1 MDTRVREGRDGAGAA
16 RRPLVL
22 VVDDDPASRMLL
34 RELVLLEGCDVVEAA
49 DGPGALAA
57 CEAHRPDMV
66 LLDVL
71 MPGMDGPEVARRLR
85 RRGEEDA
92 IVPIIFVTAVDDEV
106 ELAECLAA
114 GGDDFLV
121 KPYGRAVLAAKLRAW
136 MRTRALHEEVRRQRD
151 ALAAHKRRR
160 DYEDDFAKRVF
171 ARLVARGEEDPPNL
185 RRLQVPAAEFCGDLV
200 LAARTPDGRQ
210 RLLVGDFTGHGLPA
224 ALGAVPTADIFYA
237 MTAKGFPL
245 AAVADTIDRRLRQ
258 GLGPCMFLAAA
269 LVELSPEPEVVL
281 VLNAGLPDVLVLH
294 TTERR
299 LWRVPASEP
308 PFGVAGVER
317 AWEPRHWRLDPAERI
332 FVYSDGLLEAP
343 LRDGGGLLGERGL
356 EALLLEHG
364 TGDTVAALRGRL
376 CLDCPEGVSDDVTF
390 VELRCAGLTVPVG
403 GSRRAPAPVA
413 DRGRWRVELEVG
425 PELLRHGDPVLALMA
440 FLDEAHALGPHRDSL
455 FVVLRELV
463 ANALEHGLLRLDS
476 GIKRDADG
484 FAAYYAERDR
494 RLGALREGRIRLR
507 LEHEP
512 RPDGGAFRLTVE
524 DTGPGF
530 DAARLARASTPATA
544 AHGRGLAL
552 VRALCERVEH
562 HGQGNVAEA
571 VYAWQA
577 EPAE

>member
-1 MDTRVREGRDGAGAA
+1 MDTRVREGRAAAA
-16 RRPLVL
+16 RRTRPLVL
-22 VVDDDPASRMLL
+22 VVDDDAASRTLL
-34 RELVLLEGCDVVEAA
+34 RELVLLEGCDVIEAA
-49 DGPGALAA
+49 DGSEALAA

-71 MPGMDGPEVARRLR
+71 MPGMDGPDVARRLR
-85 RRGEEDA
+85 RRSEEDA
-92 IVPIIFVTAVDDEV
+92 IVPIIFVTAVDDEAQ
-106 ELAECLAA
+106 LAECLAA

-121 KPYGRAVLAAKLRAW
+121 KPYSRAVLAAKLRAW
-136 MRTRALHEEVRRQRD
+136 MRTRELHEEVRRQRD

-160 DYEDDFAKRVF
+160 DYEDELAKSVF

-269 LVELSPEPEVVL
+269 LIEISPELEL
-281 VLNAGLPDVLVLH
+281 VRALNAGLPDVLVLH
-294 TTERR
+294 TEEGR
-299 LWRVPASEP
+299 LWRVPADEP
-308 PFGVAGVER
+308 PLGVAGVER
-317 AWEPRHWRLDPAERI
+317 AWEPRRWRLDPAERI

-343 LRDGGGLLGERGL
+343 LRDGGGTLGEEGL
-356 EALLLEHG
+356 EALLLAHG
-364 TGDTVAALRGRL
+364 AGDTVAALRARL

-390 VELRCAGLTVPVG
+390 VELGCAGLTVPVRG
-403 GSRRAPAPVA
+403 PRRAPAAA

-440 FLDEAHALGPHRDSL
+440 FLDEAHALGPHRDAL

-463 ANALEHGLLRLDS
+463 ANALEHGLLGLDS
-476 GIKRDADG
+476 AAKADAEG

-494 RLGALREGRIRLR
+494 RLGALREGSIRLR

-512 RPDGGAFRLTVE
+512 RADGGAFRLTVE

-530 DAARLARASTPATA
+530 DIDRLARADAPATA

-552 VRALCERVEH
+552 VRALCERLEH
-562 HGQGNVAEA
+562 RGRGNVAEA

-577 EPAE
+577 EPEE